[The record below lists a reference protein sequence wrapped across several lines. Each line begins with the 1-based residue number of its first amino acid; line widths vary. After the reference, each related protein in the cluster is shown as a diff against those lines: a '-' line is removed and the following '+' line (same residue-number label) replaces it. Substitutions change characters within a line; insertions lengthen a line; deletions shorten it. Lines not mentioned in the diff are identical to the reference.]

1 MPKSDQ
7 KLPKTPR
14 FPPDF
19 VQSDPGFARFA
30 GVLLFAAALFAG
42 PATAHPGH
50 DHAVEPAAA
59 APSAT
64 PVGKVSFANSGA
76 PAAQAAFHRGLAQLH
91 NFEYEAAI
99 AAFREA
105 QAADPNFA
113 MAYWGEAM
121 AYTHPVWMQQDRA
134 AARAA
139 LDRLAPTP
147 EARAAR
153 APTERE
159 KAYLAAVEILYGEGT
174 KEARDFAWSDAMARL
189 HARFPDDVDARAFYA
204 LSLLGLAHEG
214 RDVALYMRAAA
225 VLEEAYPANTD
236 HPGVLHYLIH
246 SYDDPDHAP
255 LGLRAARL
263 YADVAPDAG
272 HALHM
277 TSHIFLAMGQW
288 DDTVRV
294 NERAVATVN
303 AQRAARGMGPSGCG
317 HYNEW
322 LVYGELQRGRMR
334 QADAVIEACLKQ
346 AEEEADRPVAAMFEP
361 PRSAVRSWSDMAL
374 RHLVEAGHWPHERL
388 ALPSGGY
395 LHSRIALA
403 YGEVLVAA
411 DAASATAARDQLT
424 SLADQARTAMP
435 AGTAE
440 GRYLDGRLKVLEAQ
454 AAGIEALRAGRAE
467 DGLVALRRAVELE
480 AALPVEFGP
489 PAIEKPGWELLGDE
503 LKRLGRA
510 DEARAAYR
518 EALKHAP
525 GRRRSVAGAAGG

>member
-1 MPKSDQ
+1 MR
-7 KLPKTPR
+7 LAAT
-14 FPPDF
+14 
-19 VQSDPGFARFA
+19 AA
-30 GVLLFAAALFAG
+30 FAAALIAA
-42 PATAHPGH
+42 PAAAHSGH
-50 DHAVEPAAA
+50 DHAEQAAA
-59 APSAT
+59 ASPSAT

-105 QAADPNFA
+105 QGSDPGFA

-139 LDRLAPTP
+139 LNRLAPTP
-147 EARAAR
+147 EARAAK

-174 KEARDFAWSDAMARL
+174 KEARDFAYSDAMARL
-189 HARFPDDVDARAFYA
+189 HARWPDDVDARAFYA

-214 RDVALYMRAAA
+214 RDTALYMRAAA

-277 TSHIFLAMGQW
+277 TSHIFLALGQW

-303 AQRAARGMGPSGCG
+303 AQRAARGLGPTGCG

-334 QADAVIEACLKQ
+334 QADAVIGACLAQ
-346 AEEEADRPVAAMFEP
+346 AREEAARPMASMFDP
-361 PRSAVRSWSDMAL
+361 PRSAIRSWSDMAL
-374 RHLVEAGHWPHERL
+374 RHLVEAGHWPHEML

-403 YGEVLVAA
+403 YGDVLVAA
-411 DAASATAARDQLT
+411 DAASAAAAR
-424 SLADQARTAMP
+424 ARLGDVAVAARAAMP
-435 AGTAE
+435 EGTAE
-440 GRYLDGRLKVLEAQ
+440 RRYLDGRLKVLEAQ
-454 AAGIEALRAGRAE
+454 AAGIEALRAGRADE
-467 DGLVALRRAVELE
+467 GLAALRRAVELE
-480 AALPVEFGP
+480 MALPVEFGP

-503 LKRLGRA
+503 LRRLGRA
-510 DEARAAYR
+510 DEAKAAYR

-525 GRRRSVAGAAGG
+525 GRRLSAAGAAGG